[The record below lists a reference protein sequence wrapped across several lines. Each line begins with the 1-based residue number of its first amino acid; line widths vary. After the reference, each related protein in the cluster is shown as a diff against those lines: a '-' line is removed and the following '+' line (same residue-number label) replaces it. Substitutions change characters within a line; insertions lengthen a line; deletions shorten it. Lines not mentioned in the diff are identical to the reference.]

1 MGYFLFSSIIAFMV
15 LSIISSLLCLPLIV
29 FACIGFADSRNGYGS
44 NGTACFFFGIQILIA
59 LVQAVIAITTSAY
72 SCRVVCSG
80 KSLNPGQVLFS
91 PSNAPPQI
99 ITNPIIRPTSP
110 PSYHSNPGTAFPS
123 SAEETPG
130 N

>member
-1 MGYFLFSSIIAFMV
+1 MV

-29 FACIGFADSRNGYGS
+29 FACIGFADNNYHSRNGYGR
-44 NGTACFFFGIQILIA
+44 NATASFFFGIQILIA

>member
-1 MGYFLFSSIIAFMV
+1 MPTNQESI
-15 LSIISSLLCLPLIV
+15 
-29 FACIGFADSRNGYGS
+29 
-44 NGTACFFFGIQILIA
+44 IQILIA

-99 ITNPIIRPTSP
+99 ITNPLIRPSP
-110 PSYHSNPGTAFPS
+110 PPPPFQSDQSYSRATIPS
-123 SAEETPG
+123 SAEENPG